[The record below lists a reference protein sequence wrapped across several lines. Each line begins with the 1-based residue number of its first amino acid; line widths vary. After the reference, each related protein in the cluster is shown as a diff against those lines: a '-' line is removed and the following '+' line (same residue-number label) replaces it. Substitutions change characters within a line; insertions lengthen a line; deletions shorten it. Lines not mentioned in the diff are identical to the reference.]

1 MSVHHPLLAFVFLAQ
16 AGLCMAAGPIILLP
30 AQATALGIQTI
41 LVGASDPAHGG
52 TLPARVLV
60 PSAQMRIVA
69 APLGGTVETLAV
81 ATGSVVRRG
90 QVLATLASPQA
101 LELQREALQSA
112 TQTTLLRQNL
122 KRDEQLFA
130 EGLIAESRLQ
140 ASRSAAAEA
149 IAKSN
154 ERRQGLALAGLAPG
168 RLGGPLALTAPI
180 DGVVLEQGVQLGQRV
195 DTSALIYRVARL
207 SPLWLEIQA
216 PLELAELLSQGMP
229 VKVRNSS
236 ISGRLIAVGRTVDP
250 SSQTILLRAEV
261 ENDANLLAPGQ
272 VVEVELSS
280 PGENRQRLPASA
292 LVRHDGKTLVFVR
305 GQSDDKGSHFEA
317 RELQIV
323 SQSGNSV
330 TVDGVKAGEIIVVKG
345 ASGLKAILT
354 GVGEE

>member
-1 MSVHHPLLAFVFLAQ
+1 
-16 AGLCMAAGPIILLP
+16 
-30 AQATALGIQTI
+30 
-41 LVGASDPAHGG
+41 
-52 TLPARVLV
+52 
-60 PSAQMRIVA
+60 
-69 APLGGTVETLAV
+69 
-81 ATGSVVRRG
+81 
-90 QVLATLASPQA
+90 
-101 LELQREALQSA
+101 
-112 TQTTLLRQNL
+112 
-122 KRDEQLFA
+122 
-130 EGLIAESRLQ
+130 
-140 ASRSAAAEA
+140 
-149 IAKSN
+149 
-154 ERRQGLALAGLAPG
+154 
-168 RLGGPLALTAPI
+168 LTAPI
-180 DGVVLEQGVQLGQRV
+180 DGVVLEQGVQLGQRL
-195 DTSALIYRVARL
+195 DASALIYRIGRL

-280 PGENRQRLPASA
+280 PGGNRQRLPASA
-292 LVRHDGKTLVFVR
+292 LVRHGGKTLVFVK
-305 GQSDDKGSHFEA
+305 GASDDKGSRFEA